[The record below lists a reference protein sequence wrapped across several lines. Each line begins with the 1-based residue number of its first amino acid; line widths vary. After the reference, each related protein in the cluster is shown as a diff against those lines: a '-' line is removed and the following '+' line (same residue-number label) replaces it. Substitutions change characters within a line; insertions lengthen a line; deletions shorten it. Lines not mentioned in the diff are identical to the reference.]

1 MSLVSGWKTSR
12 VMYLNYR
19 SRMNVV
25 VPPQLGPLN
34 YFNLGFE
41 AIKPDHFRK
50 RAVGMIK
57 RREAEE
63 KFQCHNGAQGTGTKF
78 ECTPCKRREK
88 ETPYGMQDEWDGNG
102 NSNAKMGTKRDTK
115 LERKE
120 KLEQEGKNSMQ
131 KGNKRRHKNC
141 VEKITSD
148 RTEPEGAGRNFQC
161 KEGREADTRLTV
173 LKICNWDRKEHK
185 RVSITN
191 EWERR

>member
-102 NSNAKMGTKRDTK
+102 NSNAKLGTTRDTK

-120 KLEQEGKNSMQ
+120 KLEQEGKFNAKREQ
-131 KGNKRRHKNC
+131 KERQKLCREDNLGQ
-141 VEKITSD
+141 
-148 RTEPEGAGRNFQC
+148 EGAR
-161 KEGREADTRLTV
+161 RS
-173 LKICNWDRKEHK
+173 RKEFPMQ
-185 RVSITN
+185 RG
-191 EWERR
+191 ERSRHQTDSTEDM